1 MSLPKSHSDGLF
13 LLQLEFLTRLV
24 EWKGRGATAPG
35 HDRDVYIFGGDVHC
49 GGHSDILL
57 GDQLVF
63 RQLTSSAIANTPLPS
78 TAYAVLRLAGESLE
92 GLGEG
97 FSFNHHHW
105 TRKRNYGLV
114 NVINHNVV
122 PGEEPSKVV
131 ITAQL
136 IKARALVT
144 YEGSLFVNDGEK
156 APECEACPACICCPL
171 SRPVKFI
178 QRAMNG

>member
-1 MSLPKSHSDGLF
+1 M
-13 LLQLEFLTRLV
+13 QLEFLSRLM
-24 EWKGRGATAPG
+24 EWKARSEGRGK
-35 HDRDVYIFGGDVHC
+35 DRDVYIFGGDVHC

-78 TAYAVLRLAGESLE
+78 TAYAVLRLAGETLE

-114 NVINHNVV
+114 NVYNHNSHLVARDDPAEV
-122 PGEEPSKVV
+122 FIS
-131 ITAQL
+131 AQL
-136 IKARALVT
+136 VKGRSVLT
-144 YEGSLFVNDGEK
+144 YEGSVVTNREEK
-156 APECEACPACICCPL
+156 VPECEMCTVCVCCPL
-171 SRPVKFI
+171 RRPLQMV
-178 QRAMNG
+178 QRTAYCHR